1 MSAVTWSPVPATAP
15 VLAPSCRPAARPQ
28 RHLHVVPT
36 PQPAAM
42 VRLRVTR
49 AGRLTLTL
57 LAVAVCVAFAL
68 TAWAGRGTAAG
79 VGAPGHAITVHA
91 GQTLSQ
97 IALAELP
104 GLPLDEAITRIQLAN
119 TMSSTAVRAGAVL
132 TIPGR

>member
-15 VLAPSCRPAARPQ
+15 VMAPSRRPAARPQ

-36 PQPAAM
+36 PQPAATA
-42 VRLRVTR
+42 RLRVTR

-68 TAWAGRGTAAG
+68 TAW

-119 TMSSTAVRAGAVL
+119 AMSSTAVRAGAVL